1 MVQRNV
7 SKNQVLAEDIAL
19 GVGKVSQLRRG
30 TLIEG
35 SRVDIPVPVYSI
47 QDIKNFSP
55 VVSTR
60 LIFQYAPDK
69 YIYYI
74 WMPSETNGIPSDV
87 ADNGVWVPQ
96 NVSSDIV
103 LSTESGTTLTVSGE
117 NHNQFITLD
126 NNLGCTITVDRAER
140 DIGYGTIPFVP
151 CLVFF
156 KSDSEQP
163 ITIQP
168 NFGITIHTPGALT
181 LSGRYSTAAIIATA
195 VDTWTLLGDITVV

>member
-74 WMPSETNGIPSDV
+74 WMPNETNGIPSDV

-103 LSTESGTTLTVSGE
+103 LTSDSNTAVSLSGEDNNKFLTV
-117 NHNQFITLD
+117 D
-126 NNLGCTITVDRAER
+126 NVAGCVVTIGRAEF
-140 DIGYGTIPFVP
+140 DMGYGVIPRVPSLLFISSATDGEVTIVGDTG
-151 CLVFF
+151 V
-156 KSDSEQP
+156 
-163 ITIQP
+163 TIVSP
-168 NFGITIHTPGALT
+168 
-181 LSGRYSTAAIIATA
+181 STTRLYGNGSTVGLIAIA
-195 VDTWTLLGDITVV
+195 VDKWILMGDIRVV